1 MKKPECPITGEPL
14 KNSRTISERAEEMT
28 LEALRQ
34 LPGLHENALQAAYR
48 LVKPRAQDSGS
59 GGSDPAERLP
69 YNPELA
75 TKVRVAEGPLFLLAK
90 KLGPAERGYFHTTCE
105 ILADQ
110 LPNLIVKEE
119 AAVIAEQVRTS
130 YMILERV
137 ADLPLEKY
145 FYGTCDAA
153 TGPHETLCEKAIYAP
168 KGRRTVTCPKC
179 HTAHD
184 AGRLLEQAHKK
195 FSEYALTIPHIV
207 RLLDS
212 TAAGPKVKLKT
223 VYKWAE
229 RGKLKPVRRNH
240 DGLLYSVAQ
249 VLRLAENHVK

>member
-1 MKKPECPITGEPL
+1 
-14 KNSRTISERAEEMT
+14 
-28 LEALRQ
+28 
-34 LPGLHENALQAAYR
+34 
-48 LVKPRAQDSGS
+48 AQDSGS

-145 FYGTCDAA
+145 FYGTCDAPV
-153 TGPHETLCEKAIYAP
+153 GPHETICGRAIYAP
-168 KGRRTVTCPKC
+168 KGR
-179 HTAHD
+179 A
-184 AGRLLEQAHKK
+184 
-195 FSEYALTIPHIV
+195 IV
-207 RLLDS
+207 
-212 TAAGPKVKLKT
+212 
-223 VYKWAE
+223 
-229 RGKLKPVRRNH
+229 
-240 DGLLYSVAQ
+240 
-249 VLRLAENHVK
+249 